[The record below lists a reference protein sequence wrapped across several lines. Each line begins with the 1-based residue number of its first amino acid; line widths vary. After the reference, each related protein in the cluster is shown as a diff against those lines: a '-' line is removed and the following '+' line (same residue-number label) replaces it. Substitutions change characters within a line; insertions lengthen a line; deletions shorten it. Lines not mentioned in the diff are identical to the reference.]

1 MILYSRKTAFFM
13 LLLISVHL
21 DSGFAIQC
29 YECNSKHHDGC
40 EDVSDNSYLKNCS
53 ELKEGPKYTGCRKI
67 EQWIDFEMLNEAAN
81 KRIIRQ
87 CALPTDEKDCIY
99 RAGYG
104 SRTNVCHC
112 FEDKCN
118 AASGLSISVVIVMSG
133 AFSLVKLFL

>member
-1 MILYSRKTAFFM
+1 MILCLGKIVFFM
-13 LLLISVHL
+13 LLLILVHL
-21 DSGFAIQC
+21 NTSFAIQC
-29 YECNSKHHDGC
+29 YECNSKDNDGC
-40 EDVSDNSYLKNCS
+40 EDLSGIQLTNCS

-67 EQWIDFEMLNEAAN
+67 EQWVDFDMLDETAN

-87 CALPTDEKDCIY
+87 CAIHTDEKDCIY

-118 AASGLSISVVIVMSG
+118 AATGLSITAVIMIFG